1 VKKKILLVED
11 EEGLRMALS
20 DRLQREGCA
29 VNSATD
35 GESAFQKATS
45 LAFDLIILDIMLP
58 ARSGLDVCHDIRVH

>member
-1 VKKKILLVED
+1 VI
-11 EEGLRMALS
+11 GC
-20 DRLQREGCA
+20 DRLQRGGA

-58 ARSGLDVCHDIRVH
+58 ARSGLDVCHDIRVHGVKISILLTHGSQ